1 MKKLIVLGL
10 LGVIGWMPYRAAAQ
24 VSISLNIGSQ
34 PLWGPVGY
42 DYVDNYYLPD
52 IECYYNVPRRQFIYM
67 DNSRWIYSS
76 SLPSRY
82 RGYDLYNGYKV
93 VVNSRDPYRNFDR
106 DRISYARYRNVR
118 SQQVIRYSRDPR
130 YYVIKGHPHGGHYG
144 RDRDDRGNGRWR
156 GRDRDDDRGH
166 GRGRDR
172 DDDRGHGR
180 GDRDHGRGGDRD
192 HGRGHGRG
200 RD

>member
-10 LGVIGWMPYRAAAQ
+10 LGIIGWMPFRAEAQ

-52 IECYYNVPRRQFIYM
+52 IECYYNVPRRQFIYL

-82 RGYDLYNGYKV
+82 RGYDLYSGYKV
-93 VVNSRDPYRNFDR
+93 VVNSRDPYRHFER
-106 DRISYARYRNVR
+106 DRVSYARYRNVR
-118 SQQVIRYSRDPR
+118 NQRVIRYSDDSR
-130 YYVIKGHPHGGHYG
+130 YYVIKGHPHGRSYGRG
-144 RDRDDRGNGRWR
+144 RDRDDRDHGNWR
-156 GRDRDDDRGH
+156 GRDRDDDRRGGY

-180 GDRDHGRGGDRD
+180 GDRDNGKG